1 MKIFGR
7 FIFVVTI
14 CLLCSTNLLGCGFFS
29 GPAPKPEIGPAGT
42 PVESKP
48 NPPLLER
55 FWSAPAELYDME
67 ATAGVVF
74 EGINREDWT
83 KAQLGLSTM
92 QTLWEKTK
100 AIVGEKKGVKEGEA
114 AIQKLSVGIGEKKI
128 TESYESLN
136 KFMSSVSDIGKSYK
150 LSPVADIITL
160 GNAVRNVSFYVE
172 DKNWRKAAVKVEE
185 LEGTWEQVKPAME
198 QVGILGEVTKTHAT
212 VKQIKDAVNAENK
225 GSFSD
230 QLASINESLGRIRN
244 FFRGR

>member
-1 MKIFGR
+1 
-7 FIFVVTI
+7 
-14 CLLCSTNLLGCGFFS
+14 
-29 GPAPKPEIGPAGT
+29 
-42 PVESKP
+42 
-48 NPPLLER
+48 
-55 FWSAPAELYDME
+55 
-67 ATAGVVF
+67 
-74 EGINREDWT
+74 
-83 KAQLGLSTM
+83 M